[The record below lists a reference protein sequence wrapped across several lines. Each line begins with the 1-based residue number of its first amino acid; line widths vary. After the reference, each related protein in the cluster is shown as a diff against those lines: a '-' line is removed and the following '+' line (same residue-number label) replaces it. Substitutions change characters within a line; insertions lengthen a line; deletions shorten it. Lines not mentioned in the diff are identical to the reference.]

1 MPVSS
6 INARMELRG
15 KRFLVT
21 GGSGFIGSHVVDRL
35 VESEAVEVVVFDKVV
50 RRENLPDVAS
60 LTVVEGDVRDAAAV
74 GDAADGAAGI
84 FHMAVLPLGPS
95 IDDPRLAH
103 DVNVGGSLNVLEAA
117 RAAGVEKV
125 VYSSASSVYGDT
137 DETTDESHPL
147 DTRTMYGATKLA
159 GELYLR
165 AFKDAY
171 GLPYVTLRYMNVY
184 GPRQEGGLVMAV
196 TRRLLA
202 GEAPT
207 IQGDGSQ
214 SFDFVHVRD
223 VADAN
228 VHAMASDVSEETFN
242 VGSGGEASVREIVE
256 KLVAITGAD
265 VEPHYDATQRVL
277 TRRRVGTNERAKRTL
292 GWEVSIGLDE
302 GLRETVEWVRAQ
314 TVAPAAR

>member
-1 MPVSS
+1 VD
-6 INARMELRG
+6 LGG

-35 VESEAVEVVVFDKVV
+35 LERGAREVVVFDKVV
-50 RRENLPDVAS
+50 RRENLEQAGEAVTVIEADVTDPRA
-60 LTVVEGDVRDAAAV
+60 VRDAARGV
-74 GDAADGAAGI
+74 DGV

-95 IDDPRLAH
+95 VENPQLAH
-103 DVNVGGSLNVLEAA
+103 EVNVGGSLNVFEAA
-117 RAAGVEKV
+117 REAGVEKV

-137 DETTDESHPL
+137 EETTDESHPL
-147 DTRTMYGATKLA
+147 NTRTMYGATKLA

-165 AFKDAY
+165 AFNDAY

-207 IQGDGSQ
+207 LQGDGSQ

-228 VHAMASDVSEETFN
+228 VHAMASDVSNETFN
-242 VGSGGEASVREIVE
+242 VGSGGEASVREVAE
-256 KLVAITGAD
+256 KLIEITGAD
-265 VEPHYDATQRVL
+265 VEPQYDTSQRVL
-277 TRRRVGTNERAKRTL
+277 MMRRVGTNTRAKEKL
-292 GWEVSIGLDE
+292 GWQISIDLDE
-302 GLRETVEWVRAQ
+302 GLRDTVDWVR
-314 TVAPAAR
+314 TR